1 MYRPSGSTRSSTGTR
16 AAAAPAKTTD
26 SVSSSAISSALCTEN
41 KEIASAQ
48 T

>member
-1 MYRPSGSTRSSTGTR
+1 MYRPSGSTRSSTATR
-16 AAAAPAKTTD
+16 GAAAPAKTD